1 MRMHIDALSRT
12 LVREGYITG
21 KAAFGITANEGLYIH
36 RSYKTF
42 EAKNLITGSRFVQKD
57 QDIIDRAT
65 QFILKEQVEKD
76 SRYDGMT
83 DIEKLEAAKEIVEQL
98 QDPKVR
104 DRAMSADTG
113 DNPTIVTSIFKQ
125 RNENIPQELKDLW
138 GEVDDPIFNYKE
150 TVVNQAKSIAAYRMF
165 EELNNLGK
173 DKFISDK
180 IVGGIGNKIVG
191 EKYGALNGKYADNE
205 MYSVITSANRMISES
220 WFPRMYMNGVA
231 LFKKFLTVWNPSTH
245 MINLAGNSYFG
256 FINGHLG
263 LTKSKRDAAYKAIK
277 TAAQAVKGF
286 SDMEL
291 QGLYQ
296 ELTKLGVVSSS
307 ASLQEIRRISED
319 LGMYDYNVDEYMER
333 GFIKELMKNPGLTT
347 YKGIRKADRFV
358 QKVYQAEDDVW
369 KIFGFQVEKT
379 RYLEAGLSEA
389 EATRLAAKNTI
400 AVYPNYNEIPAVL
413 RFISRSPLVGTF
425 VSFQAE
431 AIRCSKNAVKL
442 GFQEMQSDNPEIK
455 KIGATRLASTI
466 ASFTVMQT
474 AQIAIGNAILNGIG
488 IGSSAD
494 DDDYKEKKQFVLLQP
509 WDRFGN
515 ILEIGNYVDEEGKT
529 HVQYINMSRF
539 SGGGFIKDL
548 LRMAMSDDPVVSER
562 KGLMLYK
569 QMFDTF
575 LGTEITLDIVL
586 DVMQNRGNKVYNPD
600 STEEDQVASTLKYIT
615 DRLGPGIYR
624 NMRRIT
630 ESFDEAS
637 KYSTSREIGAM
648 FGARV
653 TDVVV
658 DESLYY
664 NSSAMYRS
672 VKNIAK
678 GGKVFGEKPFDL
690 RNPIEFLQ
698 RLDDDSEVYN
708 KDLDHLI
715 DQMAQQWAAAQLHG
729 VSVNAVIIPTL
740 NRIGIPKHV
749 MTEIYRK
756 VRDNY
761 VEEIRDV
768 DSRDQTFM
776 EAMGL
781 SSNEED
787 VNKIL
792 EVTD

>member
-1 MRMHIDALSRT
+1 M
-12 LVREGYITG
+12 
-21 KAAFGITANEGLYIH
+21 
-36 RSYKTF
+36 
-42 EAKNLITGSRFVQKD
+42 
-57 QDIIDRAT
+57 
-65 QFILKEQVEKD
+65 
-76 SRYDGMT
+76 
-83 DIEKLEAAKEIVEQL
+83 
-98 QDPKVR
+98 
-104 DRAMSADTG
+104 
-113 DNPTIVTSIFKQ
+113 
-125 RNENIPQELKDLW
+125 
-138 GEVDDPIFNYKE
+138 
-150 TVVNQAKSIAAYRMF
+150 
-165 EELNNLGK
+165 
-173 DKFISDK
+173 
-180 IVGGIGNKIVG
+180 
-191 EKYGALNGKYADNE
+191 
-205 MYSVITSANRMISES
+205 
-220 WFPRMYMNGVA
+220 
-231 LFKKFLTVWNPSTH
+231 
-245 MINLAGNSYFG
+245 
-256 FINGHLG
+256 
-263 LTKSKRDAAYKAIK
+263 
-277 TAAQAVKGF
+277 
-286 SDMEL
+286 
-291 QGLYQ
+291 
-296 ELTKLGVVSSS
+296 
-307 ASLQEIRRISED
+307 
-319 LGMYDYNVDEYMER
+319 
-333 GFIKELMKNPGLTT
+333 
-347 YKGIRKADRFV
+347 
-358 QKVYQAEDDVW
+358 
-369 KIFGFQVEKT
+369 
-379 RYLEAGLSEA
+379 
-389 EATRLAAKNTI
+389 
-400 AVYPNYNEIPAVL
+400 YPNYNEIPASL